1 MPYLALYRKYRPRN
15 FAQIVGQRHVTQ
27 TLANA
32 VKAGRIAHA
41 YLFCGPRGTGKTST
55 ARALA
60 MALNCER
67 GPTPEP
73 CGECEICRRI
83 VAGSAL
89 DVIEIDAASNR
100 GIDEIRELRE
110 RVGLAAA
117 DARTKIYIIDE
128 VHMLTGEAF
137 NAFLKTLEEPPRH
150 VVFVLATTEPH
161 RVLPTIL
168 SRCQRFDF
176 HRVGTKDIEA
186 ELSEIARKEQ
196 VSVDEKAVAML
207 AQAADGSVRD
217 ALTLFDQ
224 AIAYAEGEV
233 TPEVVT
239 EILGGIDFALVADLA
254 ETLIRRDVS
263 GALALLDRVVA
274 EGKDLRQLVGHL
286 LGHYRNLLV
295 LSVDRRGA
303 EALSLPEEAVGR
315 VGEQAKRLSADEITR
330 ALDLLA
336 ETDRELRFSS
346 QPRLL
351 VELAAIR
358 ICRGPA
364 AAAPAAAAPLSA
376 EEIAEP
382 AAAEAPEPA
391 VAEAA
396 EAPEEG
402 EAAGLAEI
410 KRRWDEVLADLRKA
424 RQASLSAILREA
436 VPVALEGEAL
446 TLAFNHQF
454 HHDHLAKD
462 EKRRESAAEAITR
475 VFGRKVTI
483 KCQMTPEGERARGAA
498 HPKRVQDALSAFPGS
513 EVDE

>member
-1 MPYLALYRKYRPRN
+1 M
-15 FAQIVGQRHVTQ
+15 
-27 TLANA
+27 
-32 VKAGRIAHA
+32 
-41 YLFCGPRGTGKTST
+41 
-55 ARALA
+55 
-60 MALNCER
+60 
-67 GPTPEP
+67 
-73 CGECEICRRI
+73 
-83 VAGSAL
+83 
-89 DVIEIDAASNR
+89 
-100 GIDEIRELRE
+100 
-110 RVGLAAA
+110 
-117 DARTKIYIIDE
+117 
-128 VHMLTGEAF
+128 
-137 NAFLKTLEEPPRH
+137 
-150 VVFVLATTEPH
+150 
-161 RVLPTIL
+161 
-168 SRCQRFDF
+168 
-176 HRVGTKDIEA
+176 
-186 ELSEIARKEQ
+186 
-196 VSVDEKAVAML
+196 SVDEKAVAML

-351 VELAAIR
+351 VELAAVR

-376 EEIAEP
+376 EEGAEP
-382 AAAEAPEPA
+382 AAAEVPEPA

-402 EAAGLAEI
+402 EAVGLAEI

-436 VPVALEGEAL
+436 VPVALEEEAL